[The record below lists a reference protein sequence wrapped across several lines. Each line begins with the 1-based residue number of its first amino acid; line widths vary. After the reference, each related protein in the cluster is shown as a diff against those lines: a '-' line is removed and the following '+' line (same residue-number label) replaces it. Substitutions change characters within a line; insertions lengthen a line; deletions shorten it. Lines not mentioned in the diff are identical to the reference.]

1 MNGKTNDGT
10 PFNFE
15 DVIQRRR
22 IEDNRVEF
30 KATWDDFIK
39 PAVVKTVCAFAN
51 DLLNLNGGYIFLGV
65 EEEAGRPI
73 LPPRGLDSL
82 DLDMV
87 QREVYG
93 ACQRINP
100 PYQPILFPVEYQG
113 RMVLLIWAPAG
124 DTRPYQAPENLT
136 VKSSPPQWFVRQGP
150 MTVVA
155 KGEALRQLMES
166 AARTPFDDRR
176 NTQAR
181 LEDLSPALVRRF
193 LHEIKSDLIDADPP
207 ISDYDLYD
215 KLRLTTPVNGHKVPR
230 NVALLFFNLDP
241 DQFFPGARIEVVV
254 FPDDAGGDT
263 LIERVFRG
271 PLPDQIRESLEYLKS
286 YGVEVVQKVADRP
299 EANRFY
305 AYPAAAVEEA
315 LVNAVYHRG
324 YDGPPE
330 PIKVYVYPRRIE
342 ITSYPGP
349 VAGVKPEQLR
359 PGLPGPTAPAR
370 NRRIGEFLKEIKL
383 AEARNT
389 GIPKIQRKLRENGS
403 PEATFDFDDDRT
415 YYRTTLYLH
424 PEYPDSFIKCSPL
437 LTDILRIELGNKMDK
452 MEPNRLQNFLGEAR
466 VEFGIFLKQ
475 MEQHIA
481 STSRAAIYPNSIVSD
496 VDPGKTSNDQ

>member
-1 MNGKTNDGT
+1 MPGLEWNGL
-10 PFNFE
+10 PFNLD
-15 DVIQRRR
+15 DVVHRRR
-22 IEDNRVEF
+22 IEDNRVEY
-30 KATWDDFIK
+30 KATWNKVIE
-39 PAVVKTVCAFAN
+39 ASVVRTVCAFAN
-51 DLLNLNGGYIFLGV
+51 DLLNLNGGYILLGI

-73 LPPRGLDSL
+73 LPPVGLDDL
-82 DLDMV
+82 DLDKV
-87 QREVYG
+87 QKSIYG
-93 ACQRINP
+93 VCKKINP
-100 PYQPILFPVEYQG
+100 PYQPNVFPVVYQD
-113 RMVLLIWAPAG
+113 RLVVLIWAPAG
-124 DTRPYQAPENLT
+124 ETRPYQAPEDT
-136 VKSSPPQWFVRQGP
+136 TSKKSSHQWFIRQGP
-150 MTVVA
+150 MTVEA
-155 KGEALRQLMES
+155 KGKVLRQLMETTG
-166 AARTPFDDRR
+166 RTPFDDRR
-176 NTQAR
+176 NLQAR

-193 LHEIKSDLIDADPP
+193 LHEIKSDLIDAEPP
-207 ISDYDLYD
+207 VADYDLYD
-215 KLRLTTPVNGHKVPR
+215 KLRLTTQVNGHKVPR

-263 LIERVFRG
+263 IIERVFQG

-349 VAGVKPEQLR
+349 VAGVQREQLR

-403 PEATFDFDDDRT
+403 PEATFDFDEERT
-415 YYRTTLYLH
+415 YYRTTLFMH
-424 PEYPDSFIKCSPL
+424 PRYPDW
-437 LTDILRIELGNKMDK
+437 
-452 MEPNRLQNFLGEAR
+452 
-466 VEFGIFLKQ
+466 
-475 MEQHIA
+475 HIMVNTLEIPYVGPYL
-481 STSRAAIYPNSIVSD
+481 S
-496 VDPGKTSNDQ
+496 